1 MSLSVVLDKI
11 KKVQPFALEDA
22 DSGPVETLRARRGR
36 KNQAVEEFSRLKK
49 EYEFELR
56 RTAAFILVL
65 GDKRQDFTELAVQ
78 NYKCFSSDPNNFF
91 SDLAGRV
98 PASLYLGKEGLPNL
112 FDILGRH
119 LEDKMLDLD
128 VIGYPQLI
136 YRQEYAQAIRNT
148 EEFTAIV
155 RRAVVEQVG
164 GEIVGIQSI
173 RNLAPEAIRLE
184 HSSKFTPILLPVNDE
199 KFALTIARDLEK
211 ITARIFIVSAG
222 KTSKL
227 LKSYQDTVYVKEVT
241 TENVEGALKTIS
253 STLKK

>member
-1 MSLSVVLDKI
+1 MSLSNVLEKI
-11 KKVQPFALEDA
+11 KKVQPFALEDTT
-22 DSGPVETLRARRGR
+22 SGPIETLRARRGR
-36 KNQAVEEFSRLKK
+36 KNQAIEEFTRLKK
-49 EYEFELR
+49 EYETELR
-56 RTAAFILVL
+56 RTAAFILVV
-65 GDKRQDFTELAVQ
+65 GDKRQDFNDLAVQ

-98 PASLYLGKEGLPNL
+98 PQSLYMGKEGLPNL

-119 LEDKMLDLD
+119 LEDKMLALD

-148 EEFTAIV
+148 EDFATLV

-164 GEIVGIQSI
+164 GEIVGVQAI
-173 RNLAPEAIRLE
+173 RNLADDAINQG
-184 HSSKFTPILLPVNDE
+184 HSSKFTPIMLPTNDE

-211 ITARIFIVSAG
+211 ITPRIFVVAAG
-222 KTSKL
+222 KVSKL

-241 TENVEGALKTIS
+241 NETVESALKTIS
-253 STLKK
+253 NTLKK